1 MKEGIFSRNF
11 MVLANK
17 KRSNIFKYGIFWYQF
32 VDLSSLIKNI
42 YKYSALV
49 LVKKSQN

>member
-17 KRSNIFKYGIFWYQF
+17 KRSYIFKYGKLWYQF

-42 YKYSALV
+42 YKYSILV
-49 LVKKSQN
+49 LEKKAQN